1 MARSKRIRGAARAP
15 QQATDATVHGAASG
29 DGDAKP
35 TGDANTPASS
45 ELGARLSSRGKWI
58 LLSVLLVLNIPMIH
72 RFLIRGEPEV
82 TTSIPFREDF
92 NDSPDLGENW
102 YSTGGMWRVVNGALF
117 SPGVKNNPL
126 WLQARLPD
134 DVRIEFTARATGR
147 EGDVK
152 VELFG
157 DGSDH
162 ASGYVLIHGGWD
174 NSVSIIARLDEHGRV
189 VTGNDFE
196 TLTPDAR
203 VRVESRD
210 HRVISGRVHRWR
222 IEREG
227 KTLRWFID
235 GRPVLTF
242 EDPHPLRGPGH
253 DRFGFST
260 WLNDVTYDDLV
271 ITPL

>member
-1 MARSKRIRGAARAP
+1 MARSKRNRGAARTP
-15 QQATDATVHGAASG
+15 QQTADGAVHGSASDDGGVTAAGGSNAPSG
-29 DGDAKP
+29 RD
-35 TGDANTPASS
+35 
-45 ELGARLSSRGKWI
+45 EGARLSSRGKWI
-58 LLSVLLVLNIPMIH
+58 LLGVLLVLNIPMIH
-72 RFLIRGEPEV
+72 RFLIRGEAEV
-82 TTSIPFREDF
+82 TTTIPFREDF
-92 NDSPDLGENW
+92 NDSPDLSEHW
-102 YSTGGMWRVVNGALF
+102 SSTGGLWRVVNGALF

-189 VTGNDFE
+189 VTGKDFDS
-196 TLTPDAR
+196 LSPDAR

-210 HRVISGRVHRWR
+210 HRVISGRTHRWR

-227 KTLRWFID
+227 KSLRWFID
-235 GRPVLTF
+235 GRSVLTF

-253 DRFGFST
+253 DRFGFSS